1 MAKILIVDDSP
12 TVTAVFRR
20 LLVRNGHVVTVTG
33 DGASGLSAARTQHP
47 DLVLLDRVLP
57 DMEGFA
63 VCRALRADPQL
74 KAVKVLMLTGNA
86 DEALLAQGKAA
97 GVDVF
102 LTKDSGPARISEA
115 ATELLEEVSARSSLQ
130 EKSRKTGD

>member
-12 TVTAVFRR
+12 TATAIFRR
-20 LLVRNGHVVTVTG
+20 MFVRAGHVVIVTG
-33 DGASGLSAARTQHP
+33 DGTSGLSAARAEHP
-47 DLVLLDRVLP
+47 DLIVLDRVLP
-57 DMEGFA
+57 DMQGFE

-74 KAVKVLMLTGNA
+74 MTVKVLMLTGNA

-102 LTKDSGPARISEA
+102 LTKDSGPSRISEA
-115 ATELLEEVSARSSLQ
+115 VAQLLDEPSSPSSLRPTIQ
-130 EKSRKTGD
+130 QHR